1 MPERDRDAAS
11 AVKFDQPLP
20 DLSADRARA
29 LELVPVSRETAERLD
44 DFVNL
49 LADRNR
55 TTNLIAASTVAT
67 IWTRHVA
74 DSLQLLSL
82 AEGRVWADLG
92 SGGGFPGL
100 VIACALAG
108 RPDHVVHLV
117 ESREKKAAF
126 LAEAAATVGL
136 PAVVHTARIEDIA
149 DRLPPI
155 DIVTARAVAPLPKLL
170 GYVYPLVK
178 KGAKA
183 LLMKGQD
190 VEVEL
195 TQASRYWRVASQL
208 VPSKTDSAGRIMI
221 VSGLERHR

>member
-1 MPERDRDAAS
+1 MPTKSGGSGADTSAARDRALKLAA
-11 AVKFDQPLP
+11 
-20 DLSADRARA
+20 
-29 LELVPVSRETAERLD
+29 VSRETAERLD
-44 DFVNL
+44 RLVALIVDH
-49 LADRNR
+49 NR
-55 TTNLIAASTVAT
+55 MTNLIAASTVPD
-67 IWTRHVA
+67 IWMRHVG

-82 AEGRVWADLG
+82 AEGRTWADLG
-92 SGGGFPGL
+92 TGGGFPGL
-100 VIACALAG
+100 VIACALAE
-108 RPDHVVHLV
+108 RPEHTVHLV

-126 LAEAAATVGL
+126 LADAARIVGL
-136 PAVVHTARIEDIA
+136 PAIVHTARIEDIA

-190 VEVEL
+190 VESEL
-195 TQASRYWRVASQL
+195 TQASRYWRIASQL
-208 VPSKTDSAGRIMI
+208 VPSKTDSAGRIVI

>member
-1 MPERDRDAAS
+1 VAKSGGPAAEM
-11 AVKFDQPLP
+11 
-20 DLSADRARA
+20 SADRARA
-29 LELVPVSRETAERLD
+29 LKLVPVSRETADRLD
-44 DFVNL
+44 RLVDLVV
-49 LADRNR
+49 DRTR
-55 TTNLIAASTVAT
+55 KTNLIAASTVPD
-67 IWTRHVA
+67 IWMRHVA

-100 VIACALAG
+100 VIACALAEC
-108 RPDHVVHLV
+108 PEHTIHLV
-117 ESREKKAAF
+117 ESRERKAAF
-126 LAEAAATVGL
+126 LAEAARIVGL
-136 PAVVHTARIEDIA
+136 PAIVHTARIEDIA
-149 DRLPPI
+149 DQLSPI
-155 DIVTARAVAPLPKLL
+155 DIVAARAVAPLPKLL

-190 VEVEL
+190 VEAEL
-195 TQASRYWRVASQL
+195 TQASRYWRIAAQL

>member
-1 MPERDRDAAS
+1 MPERDRGAAP
-11 AVKFDQPLP
+11 AAKFDQPLP

-29 LELVPVSRETAERLD
+29 LELVPVSHETAKRLD

-55 TTNLIAASTVAT
+55 TTNLIAVSTVPT

-100 VIACALAG
+100 VIACALAE

-126 LAEAAATVGL
+126 LAEAAAMLDL
-136 PAVVHTARIEDIA
+136 PAVVHTARIEDVA

-155 DIVTARAVAPLPKLL
+155 DIVSARAVAPLPKLL

-190 VEVEL
+190 VEAEL
-195 TQASRYWRVASQL
+195 TQASKYWSIDAEIA
-208 VPSKTDSAGRIMI
+208 PSKTSAQGRIVI
-221 VSGLERHR
+221 VRRAERR

>member
-1 MPERDRDAAS
+1 M
-11 AVKFDQPLP
+11 
-20 DLSADRARA
+20 SADRARA
-29 LELVPVSRETAERLD
+29 LKLVPVSRETADRLD
-44 DFVNL
+44 RLVDLVV
-49 LADRNR
+49 DRTR
-55 TTNLIAASTVAT
+55 KTNLIAASTVPD
-67 IWTRHVA
+67 IWMRHVA

-100 VIACALAG
+100 VIACALAEC
-108 RPDHVVHLV
+108 PEHTIHLV
-117 ESREKKAAF
+117 ESRERKAAF
-126 LAEAAATVGL
+126 LAEAARIVGL
-136 PAVVHTARIEDIA
+136 PAIVHTARIEDIA
-149 DRLPPI
+149 DQLSPI
-155 DIVTARAVAPLPKLL
+155 DIVAARAVAPLPKLL

-190 VEVEL
+190 VEAEL
-195 TQASRYWRVASQL
+195 TQASRYWRIAAQL